1 MSGTEERR
9 VALVTGASGGIG
21 RAICEELARSG
32 CDIVL
37 TGRRMEA
44 LEASAA
50 VVRGLGRESLVVPAE
65 VTVADQVDGVVRAAL
80 DKFRRLDI
88 LVNNAGVTRDALL
101 VRMAEQEWDE
111 VVNADLRG
119 AFLFMRAVSRQMLR
133 QRWGRVVN
141 ISSAVGLV
149 GNVGQ
154 CNYAAAKAGLIGLTR
169 SAARELAGRKVT
181 VNAVA
186 PGFVDTA
193 MLDPYRDRMAAL
205 LERIPV
211 GRLGRPEEVAGVVG
225 WLASERAGYITGQV
239 IVVDGGL
246 TLS

>member
-21 RAICEELARSG
+21 RAICEELARCG